1 MITDD
6 LTRVCIVDFN
16 VAKKKGMGEEEAS
29 MDDML
34 LSSPEPRLKG
44 SRCCPFEKE
53 ESFVM
58 KSFQRGTLAF
68 AAPERMGFSPYTE
81 KVDLWAAGIVLYMLL
96 IGEHPF
102 EEEEDF
108 SEEDQPADLK
118 EDKDSLKKIVEKIE
132 RGEQVMAEL
141 LK

>member
-1 MITDD
+1 
-6 LTRVCIVDFN
+6 
-16 VAKKKGMGEEEAS
+16 
-29 MDDML
+29 
-34 LSSPEPRLKG
+34 
-44 SRCCPFEKE
+44 
-53 ESFVM
+53 
-58 KSFQRGTLAF
+58 
-68 AAPERMGFSPYTE
+68 MGFSPYTE